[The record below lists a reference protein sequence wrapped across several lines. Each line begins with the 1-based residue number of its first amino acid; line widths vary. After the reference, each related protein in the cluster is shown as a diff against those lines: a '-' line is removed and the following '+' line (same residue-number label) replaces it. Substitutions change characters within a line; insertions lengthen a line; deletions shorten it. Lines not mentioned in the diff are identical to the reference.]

1 MMPSS
6 HVLSNPARPFS
17 ANLGTEE
24 TFDPPSRIGKVQIAG
39 HFEREVRDQLKILA
53 VRRSTSIQHLLRQ
66 ALNDLFEKHTL
77 PPIA

>member
-1 MMPSS
+1 MPSS
-6 HVLSNPARPFS
+6 HVLPNPARPFS
-17 ANLGTEE
+17 ANLGTDGL
-24 TFDPPSRIGKVQIAG
+24 DPPSRIGKVQIAG
-39 HFEREVRDQLKILA
+39 HFEREVRDQLNILA